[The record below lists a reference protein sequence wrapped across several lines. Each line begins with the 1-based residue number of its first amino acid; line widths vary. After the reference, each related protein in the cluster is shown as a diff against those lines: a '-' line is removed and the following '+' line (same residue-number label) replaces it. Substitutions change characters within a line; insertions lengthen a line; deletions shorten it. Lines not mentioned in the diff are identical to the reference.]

1 MLYKFF
7 HPFCLSKKIIEKR
20 IETLDLSV
28 EERILT
34 NTSYVIFIETNC
46 KKIIITLFIMWVQ

>member
-46 KKIIITLFIMWVQ
+46 KKIIITLFIM